1 MDSIQKEF
9 IKTSKEGG
17 KNMNI
22 KKESLWYIPLF
33 CFAAGIFCNSILMRF
48 EVLLFASE
56 NRGNNTIYFYTTC
69 FIFLYAI
76 NFIIAL
82 IAAYFIFR
90 RFSRKELF
98 YSALLTVAIHVG
110 LLIYQV
116 ATGEILNLVFYYI
129 SNWCLFFSEF
139 THEQF
144 GSELIGQVIQCF
156 VPFVIVLF
164 GKKS

>member
-1 MDSIQKEF
+1 M
-9 IKTSKEGG
+9 TY
-17 KNMNI
+17 
-22 KKESLWYIPLF
+22 KKESLCYIPLF
-33 CFAAGIFCNSILMRF
+33 CIIAGIFCNLFLMRF
-48 EVLLFASE
+48 EILLFASE
-56 NRGNNTIYFYTTC
+56 NQGNSSIYFYTSR

-90 RFSRKELF
+90 RISRRELF
-98 YSALLTVAIHVG
+98 YSALLTVAIHVA
-110 LLIYQV
+110 LLIIQ
-116 ATGEILNLVFYYI
+116 ATTGKMLN
-129 SNWCLFFSEF
+129 LFFSVSGWCTFFSYF

>member
-1 MDSIQKEF
+1 MTLKKDS
-9 IKTSKEGG
+9 
-17 KNMNI
+17 
-22 KKESLWYIPLF
+22 LCYIPLF
-33 CFAAGIFCNSILMRF
+33 CIIAGIFCNSILMQL
-48 EVLLFASE
+48 EIHLFASE
-56 NRGNNTIYFYTTC
+56 NQGNNSVYFYTSR

-90 RFSRKELF
+90 RFSRRELF
-98 YSALLTVAIHVG
+98 YSALLTVAIHAG

-116 ATGEILNLVFYYI
+116 ATGEIFNIVFYYI
-129 SNWCLFFSEF
+129 SNWCTFFSQF
-139 THEQF
+139 THELF

>member
-1 MDSIQKEF
+1 M
-9 IKTSKEGG
+9 TY
-17 KNMNI
+17 
-22 KKESLWYIPLF
+22 KKESLCYIPLF
-33 CFAAGIFCNSILMRF
+33 CIIAGIFCNLFLMRF
-48 EVLLFASE
+48 EILLFASE
-56 NRGNNTIYFYTTC
+56 NQGNSSVYFYTSR

-90 RFSRKELF
+90 GVSRKELF
-98 YSALLTVAIHVG
+98 FSALLTFAIQAG

-116 ATGEILNLVFYYI
+116 ATGDIFNIIFYYI
-129 SNWCLFFSEF
+129 SNWCIFFSQF
-139 THEQF
+139 THELF

>member
-1 MDSIQKEF
+1 M
-9 IKTSKEGG
+9 TY
-17 KNMNI
+17 

-33 CFAAGIFCNSILMRF
+33 CFAAGIFCNYILMRF

-56 NRGNNTIYFYTTC
+56 NQGNNSVYFYTSR

-90 RFSRKELF
+90 RISRRELF
-98 YSALLTVAIHVG
+98 YSALLTVAIHVA
-110 LLIYQV
+110 LLIIQ
-116 ATGEILNLVFYYI
+116 ATTGKMLN
-129 SNWCLFFSEF
+129 LFFSVSGWCTFFSYF